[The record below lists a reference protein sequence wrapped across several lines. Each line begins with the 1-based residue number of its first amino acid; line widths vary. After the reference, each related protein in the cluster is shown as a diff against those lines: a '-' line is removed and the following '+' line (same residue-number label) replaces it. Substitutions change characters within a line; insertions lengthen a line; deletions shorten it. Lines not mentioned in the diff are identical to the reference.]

1 MEKLF
6 FLAFSTS
13 INITPALKYFEFESF
28 RFLFAVS
35 FSERTE
41 IKNSDL
47 TSLKNVKILKL
58 GNLEEQTNLEMI
70 NTLINV
76 EELTLHSYLME
87 DFINLKPILKL
98 KKLKSLKID
107 GYVNI
112 KQEDI
117 QLISD
122 MGIKITETKL

>member
-1 MEKLF
+1 
-6 FLAFSTS
+6 
-13 INITPALKYFEFESF
+13 
-28 RFLFAVS
+28 
-35 FSERTE
+35 
-41 IKNSDL
+41 
-47 TSLKNVKILKL
+47 
-58 GNLEEQTNLEMI
+58 MI

-76 EELTLHSYLME
+76 EELTLHSYYME

-117 QLISD
+117 YLIENNR
-122 MGIKITETKL
+122 ITITN

>member
-1 MEKLF
+1 MTF
-6 FLAFSTS
+6 
-13 INITPALKYFEFESF
+13 
-28 RFLFAVS
+28 
-35 FSERTE
+35 
-41 IKNSDL
+41 
-47 TSLKNVKILKL
+47 LKNLKTLKL

-70 NTLINV
+70 DTLINV
-76 EELTLHSYLME
+76 EELTLHSYYME

-117 QLISD
+117 YLIENNR
-122 MGIKITETKL
+122 ITITN